1 MLSSLWKCY
10 LCSTTIT
17 HKERYTHQKSE
28 LLLPFCFIFTLFYL
42 QLSIAQSFERIVKA
56 SSAAVERLSGGRN
69 ESSSRER
76 GLKNMNLRLNN

>member
-28 LLLPFCFIFTLFYL
+28 LPAAILFYFHAVL
-42 QLSIAQSFERIVKA
+42 FTAVYRPSFERIVKA
-56 SSAAVERLSGGRN
+56 SSAAVERLSGGSN

-76 GLKNMNLRLNN
+76 GLKTINLRLNN